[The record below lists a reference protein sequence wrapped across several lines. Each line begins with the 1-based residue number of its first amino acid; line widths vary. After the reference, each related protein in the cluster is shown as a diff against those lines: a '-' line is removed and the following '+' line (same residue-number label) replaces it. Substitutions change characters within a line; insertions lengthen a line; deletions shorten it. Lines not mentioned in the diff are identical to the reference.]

1 MGQHL
6 MSRPPKYVHGF
17 IDRHGKP
24 RFYFRKAGFKKMPLP
39 GLPWS
44 PAFMEAYEMAIGGAA
59 LDIGARRTHPGT
71 INALVVTYFKSA
83 KWEQLSPDT
92 KRMHRRVIERF
103 RAENGDK
110 RVALLHE
117 VHIRKRLDAI
127 PGLSSKRQWLTAIR
141 ALLEAAVP
149 TMRADNPTAG
159 IARIKIPPSP
169 GHHDWSDEEIE
180 QYRKHWPLGTQQRL
194 VMEFAL
200 EATSR
205 RGEIVGLGPQHV
217 KHGWIHIQRIHG
229 SKDVDIPMS
238 PELKAACE
246 AMPKGHLT
254 YIVTAQGQPRSKAG
268 LSISF
273 AQWATEAGLPA
284 HCRMHGLKKAGM
296 RRLAE
301 SGSTAHELMAM
312 SGHKTLSEVQ
322 RYTEAVDKKRLAAS
336 AMAKRQSQ
344 TVNSKVANLTSE
356 SGKPAA
362 KSLKKQAVND

>member
-205 RGEIVGLGPQHV
+205 RGEIVRLGPQHV

-336 AMAKRQSQ
+336 AMAKRQN
-344 TVNSKVANLTSE
+344 VNSKVANLTSR
-356 SGKPAA
+356 SGKPTA
-362 KSLKKQAVND
+362 KPLK

>member
-200 EATSR
+200 EATWR
-205 RGEIVGLGPQHV
+205 DCQVRP
-217 KHGWIHIQRIHG
+217 
-229 SKDVDIPMS
+229 
-238 PELKAACE
+238 AACE
-246 AMPKGHLT
+246 ARLDSYSAHPRQQGCGHPD
-254 YIVTAQGQPRSKAG
+254 VAGVEGRMRGHAQGASDLHRDRPGAAAVEGR
-268 LSISF
+268 
-273 AQWATEAGLPA
+273 AQ
-284 HCRMHGLKKAGM
+284 H
-296 RRLAE
+296 
-301 SGSTAHELMAM
+301 
-312 SGHKTLSEVQ
+312 
-322 RYTEAVDKKRLAAS
+322 
-336 AMAKRQSQ
+336 
-344 TVNSKVANLTSE
+344 
-356 SGKPAA
+356 
-362 KSLKKQAVND
+362 

>member
-1 MGQHL
+1 
-6 MSRPPKYVHGF
+6 MSRPPKFVHGF
-17 IDRHGKP
+17 LDRHGKA
-24 RFYFRKAGFKKMPLP
+24 RFYFRKAGFKKVALP

-44 PAFMEAYEMAIGGAA
+44 PEFMAAYERAMGGAP
-59 LDIGARRTHPGT
+59 LDIGLRRTHPGT
-71 INALVVTYFKSA
+71 INALCVAYLKST

-92 KRMHRRVIERF
+92 KRTHRRIIERF
-103 RAENGDK
+103 RSENGDK
-110 RVALLHE
+110 RVAFLQE

-127 PGLSSKRQWLTAIR
+127 PGLSAKRHWLNAIR
-141 ALLEAAVP
+141 GLLEAAVP
-149 TMRADNPTAG
+149 AMRADNPTAG
-159 IARIKIPPSP
+159 IARIKMPRSP
-169 GHHDWSDEEIE
+169 GHHNWTDEEIE

-205 RGEIVGLGPQHV
+205 RGEIVRLGPQHV

-238 PELKAACE
+238 PELQAACE
-246 AMPKGHLT
+246 AMPKKHLT

-336 AMAKRQSQ
+336 AMAKRQ
-344 TVNSKVANLTSE
+344 TVNSKVANLASRI
-356 SGKPAA
+356 GKPAA
-362 KSLKKQAVND
+362 KPLK

>member
-205 RGEIVGLGPQHV
+205 RGEIVRLGPQHV

-254 YIVTAQGQPRSKAG
+254 YIVTAHDSRGRRQGSALASRSGPLRRACPPTAACMGSRKLGCAGWPRAG
-268 LSISF
+268 
-273 AQWATEAGLPA
+273 AP
-284 HCRMHGLKKAGM
+284 RM
-296 RRLAE
+296 
-301 SGSTAHELMAM
+301 S
-312 SGHKTLSEVQ
+312 
-322 RYTEAVDKKRLAAS
+322 
-336 AMAKRQSQ
+336 
-344 TVNSKVANLTSE
+344 
-356 SGKPAA
+356 
-362 KSLKKQAVND
+362 

>member
-149 TMRADNPTAG
+149 TMRADNRPQASL
-159 IARIKIPPSP
+159 A
-169 GHHDWSDEEIE
+169 
-180 QYRKHWPLGTQQRL
+180 
-194 VMEFAL
+194 
-200 EATSR
+200 SR
-205 RGEIVGLGPQHV
+205 FRQAP
-217 KHGWIHIQRIHG
+217 
-229 SKDVDIPMS
+229 
-238 PELKAACE
+238 
-246 AMPKGHLT
+246 
-254 YIVTAQGQPRSKAG
+254 VTTTGA
-268 LSISF
+268 
-273 AQWATEAGLPA
+273 
-284 HCRMHGLKKAGM
+284 M
-296 RRLAE
+296 RRSSNTASTGR
-301 SGSTAHELMAM
+301 SGRS
-312 SGHKTLSEVQ
+312 SGWSWSLRWRRHRDVARLS
-322 RYTEAVDKKRLAAS
+322 
-336 AMAKRQSQ
+336 
-344 TVNSKVANLTSE
+344 
-356 SGKPAA
+356 G
-362 KSLKKQAVND
+362 